1 MSLKKSEQVSHSRNQ
16 NKLQSMSVNVVA
28 AAAVVV
34 VVAAAFVVVVAAAA
48 AVVVVVA
55 SYFAPHL
62 HQMSLLRLSLR
73 TRTHNPHCSRIIKLM
88 TCSSLNKHNWLI
100 PIKEMLF

>member
-28 AAAVVV
+28 
-34 VVAAAFVVVVAAAA
+34 AAAFVVVVAAAA

-73 TRTHNPHCSRIIKLM
+73 TRTHNPHCSRIIKLND
-88 TCSSLNKHNWLI
+88 LLI
-100 PIKEMLF
+100 FKQTKLANSF

>member
-28 AAAVVV
+28 
-34 VVAAAFVVVVAAAA
+34 AAAFVVVVAAAA